1 MVHSDSSR
9 APRNAAS
16 SKRAAE
22 HMQWRKELLATAFQG
37 GVTSDI
43 WLEALLD
50 RLEARQ

>member
-1 MVHSDSSR
+1 MVHSDSVDT
-9 APRNAAS
+9 ARNAVP
-16 SKRAAE
+16 SKGAVE
-22 HMQWRKELLATAFQG
+22 HHQWRKELLATAFQG

>member
-1 MVHSDSSR
+1 MVHSDSFH
-9 APRNAAS
+9 ATRNAVS

-22 HMQWRKELLATAFQG
+22 YEQWRKELLATAFQG

>member
-1 MVHSDSSR
+1 MVHSDSFHVTR
-9 APRNAAS
+9 TAAS
-16 SKRAAE
+16 SKGATE
-22 HMQWRKELLATAFQG
+22 LHQWRKELLATAFQG

>member
-1 MVHSDSSR
+1 MVHTDSFHMSR
-9 APRNAAS
+9 SATS
-16 SKRAAE
+16 SKRATE
-22 HMQWRKELLATAFQG
+22 HHQWRKELLATAFQG